1 MMSRSIEK
9 SNERNKRTIE
19 SPNNS
24 ISRPSK
30 ATDLKKTPETGADA
44 DVDDDDFV
52 PEETWRKK
60 FQRKPPN
67 TTSVSMS
74 ERAYSTDD
82 QLPFQTVTYKRKGQK
97 NKSLNQ

>member
-1 MMSRSIEK
+1 MSRSIEK
-9 SNERNKRTIE
+9 SNERNKRAIE
-19 SPNNS
+19 SPPSN
-24 ISRPSK
+24 SRPNK
-30 ATDLKKTPETGADA
+30 ATDLKKTPETGADG

-74 ERAYSTDD
+74 ERVYSTDD
-82 QLPFQTVTYKRKGQK
+82 NQYPFQTVTYKKKGQK
-97 NKSLNQ
+97 NKSLHQ